1 MSHLYLST
9 ETYDPISAAIRAET
23 GVDWSHVGFRDDSGR
38 TFSAMFR
45 GGVAWRPPNP
55 EAGKILLL
63 DVDGCDA
70 ALAKAQTQAGDDY
83 DMLNILGIAL
93 RHDWSMPG
101 HFICDKLVFW
111 AFQQTDNPLVNPTFI
126 QIEKLTP
133 RDVLLSLKV
142 RERHG

>member
-9 ETYDPISAAIRAET
+9 ETWDPVSAVIRAET
-23 GVDWSHVGFRDDSGR
+23 GVDWSHVGFRRDDGQ
-38 TFSAMFR
+38 TFSAMLS
-45 GGVAWRPPNP
+45 GGVSWRPPTP
-55 EAGKILLL
+55 GAKILLL

-70 ALAKAQTQAGDDY
+70 ALAKAETHTGDAY
-83 DMLNILGIAL
+83 DMLNILGIAM
-93 RHDWSMPG
+93 RHDWSQPG

-111 AFQQTDNPLVNPTFI
+111 AFEQTANPLLNHVFV
-126 QIEKLTP
+126 QIEKLSP